1 MEIKT
6 YKEFYEFLRDIKFL
20 ELDGMVARLK
30 VPEWKTRYL
39 VLEELEIQYGSAGG
53 ALIANGK
60 LNGDGHLV
68 HIPLNGSSK
77 VNGKRIQSDSVLVC
91 IPDNEY
97 FIAVNDVHEW
107 LNLFI
112 PMKVIRLI
120 HQKYHVSETKQPN
133 GVVHV
138 GKDTVSRLKKAV
150 QEVFGFGQ
158 KVNGSPNGS
167 SNGSNANGK
176 TKKEILSIY
185 ENITLKPPE
194 TEQMVVGRRIIDRS
208 RVMLLIKN
216 KLQSEPLDKIFVED
230 LAIAANVS
238 GRTLRKIF
246 IEYFGVSPLRYLTI
260 YKMHAARKVL
270 QDSNPNKSTVSN
282 IASQFGFR
290 HFGRFASSYRDLF
303 GELPLDTL
311 NNNYK
316 K

>member
-20 ELDGMVARLK
+20 ELEGMVARLK

-91 IPDNEY
+91 IPDIEY

-120 HQKYHVSETKQPN
+120 HQKNHVSETKQPN

-138 GKDTVSRLKKAV
+138 GKDTV
-150 QEVFGFGQ
+150 
-158 KVNGSPNGS
+158 
-167 SNGSNANGK
+167 
-176 TKKEILSIY
+176 
-185 ENITLKPPE
+185 
-194 TEQMVVGRRIIDRS
+194 
-208 RVMLLIKN
+208 
-216 KLQSEPLDKIFVED
+216 
-230 LAIAANVS
+230 
-238 GRTLRKIF
+238 
-246 IEYFGVSPLRYLTI
+246 
-260 YKMHAARKVL
+260 
-270 QDSNPNKSTVSN
+270 
-282 IASQFGFR
+282 
-290 HFGRFASSYRDLF
+290 
-303 GELPLDTL
+303 
-311 NNNYK
+311 
-316 K
+316 